1 MNRIIY
7 MVLRNIYRVPF
18 WFYQLCRLCRAD
30 DPHTEE
36 ERYEFLHR
44 LVKEVNRTGRV
55 KVNCFG
61 AEKLPEKNGFIL
73 FPNHQGLFDSLA
85 LIESCPKPFGIVIK
99 KEALKWILVKQVVA
113 LLRGIGIDREDIRA
127 SLEVIKQVTNE
138 VRQGRNYIIFPEGT
152 RSREENEVL
161 PFKAGT
167 FKSAVNAK
175 CPIVPVALIDC
186 YRPFD
191 LSSIRR
197 ESVQVHF
204 LDPLYPEMY
213 TGLKTKEIAEM
224 VHDQIQETINRNRRD
239 GNN

>member
-1 MNRIIY
+1 M
-7 MVLRNIYRVPF
+7 
-18 WFYQLCRLCRAD
+18 
-30 DPHTEE
+30 
-36 ERYEFLHR
+36 
-44 LVKEVNRTGRV
+44 
-55 KVNCFG
+55 
-61 AEKLPEKNGFIL
+61 
-73 FPNHQGLFDSLA
+73 
-85 LIESCPKPFGIVIK
+85 
-99 KEALKWILVKQVVA
+99 KQVVA

-224 VHDQIQETINRNRRD
+224 VHDQIQEAINRNRRD

>member
-1 MNRIIY
+1 M
-7 MVLRNIYRVPF
+7 
-18 WFYQLCRLCRAD
+18 
-30 DPHTEE
+30 
-36 ERYEFLHR
+36 
-44 LVKEVNRTGRV
+44 
-55 KVNCFG
+55 
-61 AEKLPEKNGFIL
+61 
-73 FPNHQGLFDSLA
+73 
-85 LIESCPKPFGIVIK
+85 
-99 KEALKWILVKQVVA
+99 
-113 LLRGIGIDREDIRA
+113 
-127 SLEVIKQVTNE
+127 
-138 VRQGRNYIIFPEGT
+138 
-152 RSREENEVL
+152 

-197 ESVQVHF
+197 ESVLVHF

-224 VHDQIQETINRNRRD
+224 VHDQIQEAINRNRRD